1 MDNSKHKY
9 EIMIN
14 KLDLLSPLNILSK
27 GYSVVSK
34 DEKIIKKAKDLKPDD
49 ILNIRM
55 SEGKVSAIV
64 KEIM

>member
-1 MDNSKHKY
+1 
-9 EIMIN
+9 MIN